1 MVDRQ
6 GFDWYWSVAMSN
18 TLYRVIQAVKGRIA
32 PKILNKTAAYTVS
45 ADELLFGG
53 AVLANSGAT
62 GAVVFALPA
71 AQPGMRL
78 TATVVAAFN
87 LTLDLPTG
95 DTIRGLATS
104 GQTFS
109 ADAAGETLQLVC
121 VVPNVW
127 ESVGAV
133 DGTWTAA

>member
-1 MVDRQ
+1 
-6 GFDWYWSVAMSN
+6 MSN
-18 TLYRVIQAVKGRIA
+18 TLYRVISRVKGRIA
-32 PKILNKTAAYTVS
+32 PKTLNKTVNYTVT
-45 ADELLFGG
+45 ADDLLFGG

-78 TATVVAAFN
+78 TATVVANLA

-95 DTIRGLATS
+95 DTIRVLAPVS
-104 GQTFS
+104 GQTYTAS
-109 ADAAGETLQLVC
+109 VAGSTLLLVC

-127 ESVGAV
+127 EAVGAA
-133 DGTWTAA
+133 DGAWT

>member
-1 MVDRQ
+1 
-6 GFDWYWSVAMSN
+6 MSN
-18 TLYRVIQAVKGRIA
+18 TLYRVIQRVKGRII
-32 PKILNKTAAYTVS
+32 PTVLNKTANYTVK
-45 ADELLFGG
+45 ADELLYG

-95 DTIRGLATS
+95 DTIRALATS

-127 ESVGAV
+127 ESVGV
-133 DGTWTAA
+133 PDGTWTAA

>member
-1 MVDRQ
+1 
-6 GFDWYWSVAMSN
+6 MSN
-18 TLYRVIQAVKGRIA
+18 TLYRVIQKVKSRII
-32 PKILNKTAAYTVS
+32 PTVLVKTANYTVK
-45 ADELLFGG
+45 ADELLYG
-53 AVLANSGAT
+53 AVLANSGAS

-95 DTIRGLATS
+95 DTIRALATS
-104 GQTFS
+104 GQNFS

>member
-1 MVDRQ
+1 
-6 GFDWYWSVAMSN
+6 MSN
-18 TLYRVIQAVKGRIA
+18 TLYRVIQTVKGRIA
-32 PKILNKTAAYTVS
+32 PTILNKTANYTVK

-53 AVLANSGAT
+53 AVLANSGAA

-78 TATVVAAFN
+78 TATVIAAQA
-87 LTLDLPTG
+87 LTLDLPVG
-95 DTIRGLATS
+95 GTIRALATS
-104 GQTFS
+104 GQTFT

-127 ESVGAV
+127 ESVGAA

>member
-1 MVDRQ
+1 
-6 GFDWYWSVAMSN
+6 MSA
-18 TLYRVIQAVKGRIA
+18 TLYRVIERVKGRII
-32 PKILNKTAAYTVS
+32 PTILNKTANYTVK
-45 ADELLFGG
+45 ADELLYG

-71 AQPGMRL
+71 AVPGMRL
-78 TATVVAAFN
+78 TATVIAAYN

-127 ESVGAV
+127 ESVGAA

>member
-1 MVDRQ
+1 MNLFR
-6 GFDWYWSVAMSN
+6 N
-18 TLYRVIQAVKGRIA
+18 IQYVKGRIT
-32 PKILNKTAAYTVS
+32 PTVLNKTADYTVK
-45 ADELLFGG
+45 ADELFHTG
-53 AVLANSGAT
+53 AFLGNSGAS
-62 GAVVFALPA
+62 GAVVFTLPSA
-71 AQPGMRL
+71 KPGMSL
-78 TATVVAAFN
+78 TATVIAAFN

-109 ADAAGETLQLVC
+109 ADAAGETLRLIC
-121 VVPNVW
+121 VVPTVW

>member
-1 MVDRQ
+1 
-6 GFDWYWSVAMSN
+6 MSN
-18 TLYRVIQAVKGRIA
+18 TLFRVISAVKGRIA
-32 PKILNKTAAYTVS
+32 PKILNKTAAYTVT
-45 ADELLFGG
+45 ADDLLFGG
-53 AVLANSGAT
+53 GVLANSGAA

-78 TATVVAAFN
+78 TACVKANFN

-95 DTIRGLATS
+95 DTITGLATS

-109 ADAAGETLQLVC
+109 ADLIGETLLLVC

-133 DGTWTAA
+133 DGTWTASA

>member
-1 MVDRQ
+1 
-6 GFDWYWSVAMSN
+6 MSN
-18 TLYRVIQAVKGRIA
+18 TLYRVISRVKGRIA
-32 PKILNKTAAYTVS
+32 PKALNKTVNYTVT
-45 ADELLFGG
+45 ADDLLFGG

-62 GAVVFALPA
+62 GNVIFALPA

-78 TATVVAAFN
+78 TATVVANLN

-95 DTIRGLATS
+95 DTIRLLATS
-104 GQTFS
+104 GQLYTAS
-109 ADAAGETLQLVC
+109 VAGATLLLVC